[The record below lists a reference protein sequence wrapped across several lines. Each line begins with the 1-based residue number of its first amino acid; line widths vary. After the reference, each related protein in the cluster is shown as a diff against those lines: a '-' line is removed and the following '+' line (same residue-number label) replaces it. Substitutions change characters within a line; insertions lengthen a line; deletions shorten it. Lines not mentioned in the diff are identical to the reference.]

1 MQEIQQMV
9 KSATGGRGAAA
20 NTNLDDG
27 EGDDDFDD

>member
-9 KSATGGRGAAA
+9 KSATGGGSTA

-27 EGDDDFDD
+27 EGEDDFDD